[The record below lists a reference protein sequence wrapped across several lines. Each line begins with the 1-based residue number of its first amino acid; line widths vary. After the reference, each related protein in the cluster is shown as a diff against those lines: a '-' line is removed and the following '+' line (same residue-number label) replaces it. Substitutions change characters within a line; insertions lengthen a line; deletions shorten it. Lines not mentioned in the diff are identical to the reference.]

1 MKTKILIT
9 VLFFTGVFNIINAQ
23 ETIKT
28 LGVDGFPE
36 ATDTGDI
43 YYKDTN
49 NYMSKFLGE
58 WLYDDGTTYF
68 KVTFIKRDR
77 VRMGPTNTYHD
88 DLVCEYL
95 LKINGTTIYDTYGVN
110 SNINTSSIANHI
122 SGIGINHDSNPN
134 KADLT
139 YREPPL
145 NGGCHRYASGNLL
158 LEYTSTLGSADELI
172 WTRTN
177 NQLYG
182 DTTECNDGSQ
192 MDTSEFLI
200 PATMVLIKQ

>member
-28 LGVDGFPE
+28 LGVDDPE
-36 ATDTGDI
+36 ITDTGDI
-43 YYKDTN
+43 YFKDTN
-49 NYMSKFLGE
+49 NYFTNFLGE

-68 KVTFIKRDR
+68 KVTFIKKER

-88 DLVCEYL
+88 DIACEYL
-95 LKINGTTIYDTYGVN
+95 LKVNGTTIYDTYGEN
-110 SNINTSSIANHI
+110 SNLNSSSIANYI
-122 SGIGINHDSNPN
+122 TGSGIYAFRPN
-134 KADLT
+134 EIDLF
-139 YREPPL
+139 YSEPPL
-145 NGGCHRYASGNLL
+145 NGGCHRYASGNLF
-158 LEYTSTLGSADELI
+158 LEYTPIFGSADELM

-182 DTTECNDGSQ
+182 DTTECNDGTQ

>member
-9 VLFFTGVFNIINAQ
+9 FLLFTGIFNITNAQ

-43 YYKDTN
+43 YYKDVN
-49 NYMSKFLGE
+49 NYFTNFLGE
-58 WLYDDGTTYF
+58 WLHDDGTTYF
-68 KVTFIKRDR
+68 KVTFIKMER

-88 DLVCEYL
+88 KLGCEYL
-95 LKINGTTIYDTYGVN
+95 LKINGITMYDTYGAN

-122 SGIGINHDSNPN
+122 SGTGVYDYRPN
-134 KADLT
+134 KIDLT

-182 DTTECNDGSQ
+182 DTTECNDGTQ

-200 PATMVLIKQ
+200 PATMVLVKQ